1 MPGVDPFVSLCEWRS
16 SLYRGS
22 DVVIEHF
29 LDRIDATLPAGWVR
43 DSKYEQ
49 TRARPDRI
57 RCYLFDRPSEASLRV
72 WLQRVTC
79 NPGARRPG
87 PVTPPFGCGRH

>member
-1 MPGVDPFVSLCEWRS
+1 MPGVDPFVSLCEWRF

-29 LDRIDATLPAGWVR
+29 LDRIDTTLPAGWVR
-43 DSKYEQ
+43 DSKHEQ

-57 RCYLFDRPSEASLRV
+57 RCYLFERPSEASLRV
-72 WLQRVTC
+72 WL
-79 NPGARRPG
+79 
-87 PVTPPFGCGRH
+87 